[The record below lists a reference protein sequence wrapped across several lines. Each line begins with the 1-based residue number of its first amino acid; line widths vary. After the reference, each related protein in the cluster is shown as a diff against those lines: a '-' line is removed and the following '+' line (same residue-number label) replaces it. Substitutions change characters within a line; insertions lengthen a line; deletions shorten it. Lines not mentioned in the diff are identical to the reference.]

1 MQTPISLAIERKGLT
16 HEQVAQA
23 LGVSRQAVTRWASG
37 AAPTLSNLRR
47 LAELLGVSV
56 SLLTGENIVVID
68 EKGEP
73 SSRVE
78 ETSDLVLIPVLDVYG
93 SCGGGGNPGDDLSPV
108 QLIGVSPSAA
118 SSWPGVTG
126 VNNLHIIHTLGD
138 SMEPTLK
145 RGSSAV
151 IDKNQTTIL
160 ADGIFILQAEAKI
173 FIKRAKVKNAGS
185 PTLLTNNKMS
195 PPQTIPREIADTI
208 TVVGRLVLQIRA
220 DVL

>member
-93 SCGGGGNPGDDLSPV
+93 SCGGGGTP
-108 QLIGVSPSAA
+108 
-118 SSWPGVTG
+118 
-126 VNNLHIIHTLGD
+126 
-138 SMEPTLK
+138 E
-145 RGSSAV
+145 
-151 IDKNQTTIL
+151 TI
-160 ADGIFILQAEAKI
+160 
-173 FIKRAKVKNAGS
+173 
-185 PTLLTNNKMS
+185 S
-195 PPQTIPREIADTI
+195 PPFN
-208 TVVGRLVLQIRA
+208 
-220 DVL
+220 

>member
-1 MQTPISLAIERKGLT
+1 MQDLLAYSLGKQAQTSFVELTMKTPISLAIERKGLT
-16 HEQVAQA
+16 HDQVAQA

-37 AAPTLSNLRR
+37 AAPTLSNLRK
-47 LAELLGVSV
+47 LADLLGVSV

-73 SSRVE
+73 SSRNAE
-78 ETSDLVLIPVLDVYG
+78 NSDLVLIPVLDVYG
-93 SCGGGGNPGDDLSPV
+93 SCGGGGTPVDDLSTV

-145 RGSSAV
+145 RGASAV

-160 ADGIFILQAEAKI
+160 ADGIYCLQAETRI
-173 FIKRAKVKNAGS
+173 SVS
-185 PTLLTNNKMS
+185 YTHLTLPTNS
-195 PPQTIPREIADTI
+195 R
-208 TVVGRLVLQIRA
+208 V
-220 DVL
+220 

>member
-73 SSRVE
+73 SSRVG

-160 ADGIFILQAEAKI
+160 ADGIYCLQAETRI
-173 FIKRAKVKNAGS
+173 FIKRVQV
-185 PTLLTNNKMS
+185 TLLSDNKMY

>member
-16 HEQVAQA
+16 HKQVAQA

-160 ADGIFILQAEAKI
+160 ADGIYCLQAETRI
-173 FIKRAKVKNAGS
+173 FIKRVQVNIDGS
-185 PTLLTNNKMS
+185 LTLLSDNKMY